1 MHAPTLA
8 LTRRGFLLGSGAWA
22 ASAALPGVLFAHAAG
37 PARLVVVI
45 LRGALDGLAA
55 VPAHGDPD
63 YPALRR
69 ELAIAAPG
77 GIDTALAL
85 DATFGLHPA
94 FQFLHERYLG
104 GELLVFHAVASPYR
118 DRSHFDGQNVLENG
132 LTTPLGAADGWL
144 NRALAALPA
153 GTGRSPERAVAISQN
168 VPLILRGAAPVLSK
182 SPQTTPDADEDLLA
196 RLADLYSKDDWFS
209 ARLSEAVQTEK
220 LADHSLE
227 NSSEPRPAAAMTASA
242 GLAKPAATDRLG
254 GAARMA
260 ATLMRSEGGPEV
272 AVIEAAGWDT
282 HANQGAAKGTLAQ
295 RLTQLDE
302 ALRAL
307 ADELAPLW
315 PQTAVLV
322 VTEFGRTAAMNGT
335 RGTDHGTGGAA
346 FLVGGAVRGG
356 RVIAD
361 WPGLG
366 QAALLDNRDLSAHSG
381 FAQRVQNRAR
391 RAYARRC
398 PASRHADIPRQQRR
412 APSQRADAR
421 LNPHGG
427 DPFRTPGAPCRE
439 AASEPGLQQQPAT
452 AVPQPVP
459 ASAAEPLCAA
469 QDSGAAPG
477 SDAVQPFA
485 RPWA

>member
-1 MHAPTLA
+1 MHPPTSA

-22 ASAALPGVLFAHAAG
+22 ASAALPGVLFAHTAG

-77 GIDTALAL
+77 GVDAALAL

-94 FQFLHERYLG
+94 LQFLHERYLG

-153 GTGRSPERAVAISQN
+153 ATSRSPARAVAISQN

-182 SPQTTPDADEDLLA
+182 SPQATPDADEELLA

-220 LADHSLE
+220 LADRSLE
-227 NSSEPRPAAAMTASA
+227 GSSQPRPAAAMAAPA
-242 GLAKPAATDRLG
+242 GLAKAAADRLSG
-254 GAARMA
+254 VARMA

-272 AVIEAAGWDT
+272 AVIEAGGWDT
-282 HANQGAAKGTLAQ
+282 HANQGAAQGTLAR
-295 RLTQLDE
+295 RLTQLDA

-346 FLVGGAVRGG
+346 FLLGGAVRGG

-361 WPGLG
+361 WPGLR
-366 QAALLDNRDLSAHSG
+366 QAALLDNRDLKPTLDLRSVFKTVLDEHMHVA
-381 FAQRVQNRAR
+381 
-391 RAYARRC
+391 
-398 PASRHADIPRQQRR
+398 
-412 APSQRADAR
+412 
-421 LNPHGG
+421 
-427 DPFRTPGAPCRE
+427 
-439 AASEPGLQQQPAT
+439 
-452 AVPQPVP
+452 AVPLATRVFPD
-459 ASAAEPLCAA
+459 S
-469 QDSGAAPG
+469 SGA
-477 SDAVQPFA
+477 
-485 RPWA
+485 RPLKGLIRA